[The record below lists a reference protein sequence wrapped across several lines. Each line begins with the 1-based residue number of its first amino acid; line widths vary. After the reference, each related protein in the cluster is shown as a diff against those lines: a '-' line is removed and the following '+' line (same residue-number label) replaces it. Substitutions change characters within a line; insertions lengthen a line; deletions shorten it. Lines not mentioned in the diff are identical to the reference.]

1 MRNDPLLWI
10 PAADYAVAQGL
21 TTREVES
28 RLVEGQLD
36 GAYNDGW
43 YVARPVVTLHFPDT
57 SDIDHAEL
65 HLLALP
71 LGRYLTAA
79 RRQIVIPLTREDPDK
94 DTSLEALLDALQGEH
109 AEPIPI
115 RLAGRDWSVDSSL
128 TLELAQALIEFE
140 SVNDRRVFS
149 ERLPIDGEGKE

>member
-1 MRNDPLLWI
+1 MRHDPLLWI
-10 PAADYAVAQGL
+10 PAADYAVAHGL
-21 TTREVES
+21 TTREVEY
-28 RLVEGQLD
+28 RLVDGQLD
-36 GAYNDGW
+36 GAYDDGW
-43 YVARPVVTLHFPDT
+43 YVARPVVRLHFPDPA
-57 SDIDHAEL
+57 DIDCAEL

-79 RRQIVIPLTREDPDK
+79 RRQLVIPLTRDDPDK
-94 DTSLEALLDALQGEH
+94 DSSLEALLDALQGEH

-140 SVNDRRVFS
+140 SVHDRRTH
-149 ERLPIDGEGKE
+149 LDGTTPV